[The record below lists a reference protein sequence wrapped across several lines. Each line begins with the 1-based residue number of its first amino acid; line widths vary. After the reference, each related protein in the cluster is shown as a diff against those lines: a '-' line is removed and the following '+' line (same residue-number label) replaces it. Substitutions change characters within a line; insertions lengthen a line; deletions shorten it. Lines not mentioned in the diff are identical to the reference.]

1 VRGDKEKGD
10 KASGDKV
17 KNDNEILKNKSFYL
31 MDF

>member
-31 MDF
+31 